1 MTRLLSGIAAIMI
14 ATVAGPVLA
23 AGPLQVSASVMVEA
37 KERGA
42 DGAVRVKLV
51 PASRVVPG
59 DRMTLVVA
67 YRNSGSQPLSNVVIA
82 NPVPAALKF
91 QGTAPGSP
99 APEVSAD
106 GKTFAPLSA
115 LRVASPAGLRAAT
128 PTDVTHVR
136 WRVPSPIAPGA
147 EGRFAFNAVLK

>member
-1 MTRLLSGIAAIMI
+1 MTRLLSGTAAITI
-14 ATVAGPVLA
+14 ATVAAPVLA

-37 KERGA
+37 KERGT

-67 YRNSGSQPLSNVVIA
+67 YRNTGGQPLSNVVIA
-82 NPVPAALKF
+82 NPVPAALMF
-91 QGTAPGSP
+91 QAAAPGSP

-106 GKTFAPLSA
+106 GKTFTTLSA
-115 LRVASPAGLRAAT
+115 LRVAGPAGPRAAK
-128 PTDVTHVR
+128 PADVTHVR
-136 WRVPSPIAPGA
+136 WRMTAPIAPGA